1 MKKLKI
7 ALLAT
12 SFLPS
17 KGGAEIG
24 LSNLANLLSRKGHQ
38 VYVII
43 PFSNFMKLN
52 KFRKD
57 LNYNLIFF
65 PPRFWYF
72 FFNFRF
78 FFKLLSFFYFNLINF
93 IIKPYVYHCTNGFTL
108 GFTMI
113 KLNKSIKFKY
123 LIRCTGEDI
132 QRSEEAGYGIRLN
145 KKFNSEKT
153 YKVLGWQPRYTLE
166 NLWNK
171 KIVKTPLEKAFLRA
185 ELFLNL
191 TGISIIIFDPET
203 ILIKSI

>member
-72 FFNFRF
+72 FLISDF
-78 FFKLLSFFYFNLINF
+78 FLNYFLF
-93 IIKPYVYHCTNGFTL
+93 FTL
-108 GFTMI
+108 I
-113 KLNKSIKFKY
+113 
-123 LIRCTGEDI
+123 
-132 QRSEEAGYGIRLN
+132 
-145 KKFNSEKT
+145 
-153 YKVLGWQPRYTLE
+153 
-166 NLWNK
+166 
-171 KIVKTPLEKAFLRA
+171 
-185 ELFLNL
+185 
-191 TGISIIIFDPET
+191 
-203 ILIKSI
+203 